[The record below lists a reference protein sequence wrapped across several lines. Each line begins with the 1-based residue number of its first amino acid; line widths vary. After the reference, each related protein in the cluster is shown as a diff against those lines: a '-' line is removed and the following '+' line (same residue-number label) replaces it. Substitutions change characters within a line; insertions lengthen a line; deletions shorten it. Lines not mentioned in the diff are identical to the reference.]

1 MPLNIF
7 DGSSWNPLKKI
18 QVHDGSSWNDSKA
31 AYIWNGSEWKSLLDL
46 QPVNTTL
53 PSLSLQAGTYLYGA
67 EETISVSNGVWEN
80 SPTSFEYQ
88 WEKAPYNTSNWS
100 SILDKTSNT
109 LFLNEDE
116 WDSAQQLKYVGY
128 MVRCKVTAI
137 NSVGRTLN
145 PVYTLASPVIGPA
158 KLQPISV
165 NIVSNGIV
173 EFSWLKSVAATDYY
187 MQYQGSQVPFTE
199 ISSLVNNTDSTKG
212 VYSVSGNIHKVTLD
226 TGSASGS
233 IGILINPINGSN
245 VSGLTSLSGY
255 GRNASVSDLKPFK
268 PSVSASMQSFS
279 WGGRLSWST
288 NLVTPTSW
296 TVYNNGA
303 VYASSF
309 PFYTASTTSID
320 IEQFGEGGTTYG
332 SFTVTVNGSV
342 ERFTET
348 SWSSSPALSVVYPT
362 VPLPVNQVAPSIS
375 TSNGRTFVSTS
386 GTWSNAEYIYM
397 YIYEWY
403 ANGVPIENYTYNLDL
418 ANFGTQHDNKTIT
431 SSVKVMSNDLRM
443 TEKAYSSNS
452 ATSVAAATPEWH
464 CTESYNGGGV
474 GNCSYSKPG
483 YNNSGSG
490 SGFSRQC
497 LLQTDYPA
505 CQSTGAATPPA
516 TPPAS
521 LQTCPGQSTNPASYT
536 CSELGLPYLGNSTT
550 YSVPAT
556 WQCCGSAAT
565 PPATPPASTI
575 WYCTQ
580 AVQGNTQ
587 CQFSEQPSNAS
598 GSGSGFNVTCLTSG
612 YPNCPIAGS
621 NQQPGTPPAA
631 TPPAATPPAA
641 TPPAATPPASSGC
654 TTTSP
659 CGISGCCPYGSGTEA
674 CGNGGTR
681 TYCITPAGCINT
693 YGPCTGEAVATP
705 PAATPPAATPPAAT
719 PPAATPPAATPPA
732 STPPNAKGIPA
743 TPPAATPPAATP
755 PTEIFSPP
763 GFKGKCLAPNALILT
778 AKGTV
783 QAQDIRVGDFITT
796 VSALDMDI
804 NSIVSE
810 KKSGLLPLNVGL
822 TNTEVASVTIKT
834 STLIGFNEMGKNYSV
849 TQPIFIKSGNG
860 IEYKNAGE
868 IEIGEIVIS
877 VDVDGITSEILVSSI
892 QIDDTESTVYDIRT
906 TPEPWFIVNSTIAIA

>member
-53 PSLSLQAGTYLYGA
+53 PSLSLQAGTYLYAA

-80 SPTSFEYQ
+80 APTSFEYQ

-100 SILDKTSNT
+100 NILDKTSNT

-116 WDSAQQLKYVGY
+116 WDSDQQLKYVGY

-137 NSVGRTLN
+137 NSVGPTLN
-145 PVYTLASPVIGPA
+145 PVYTPASPVIGPA

-173 EFSWLKSVAATDYY
+173 EFTWFKSVAATDYY

-226 TGSASGS
+226 TGSASGTL
-233 IGILINPINGSN
+233 GILINPINGSN

-255 GRNASVSDLKPFK
+255 GRNASISDLKPFK

-279 WGGRLSWST
+279 WGGRFSWST

-296 TVYNNGA
+296 TVYNNGEI
-303 VYASSF
+303 YASSY

-320 IEQFGEGGTTYG
+320 IEQYGTGGTTYG

-375 TSNGRTFVSTS
+375 TSNGRTFESTS

-418 ANFGTQHDNKTIT
+418 ANFDTQHDNKTIT
-431 SSVKVMSNDLRM
+431 SSVKVMSTDLRM
-443 TEKAYSSNS
+443 TEKVYSSNS
-452 ATSVAAATPEWH
+452 ATAVSGDLSNSTPPASETAEWH
-464 CTESYNGGGV
+464 CTESYNAGGV
-474 GNCSYSKPG
+474 GNCGYSKPG
-483 YNNSGSG
+483 YDNSANGSG
-490 SGFSRQC
+490 YSRSC
-497 LLQTDYPA
+497 VYGTSYPE

-516 TPPAS
+516 
-521 LQTCPGQSTNPASYT
+521 
-536 CSELGLPYLGNSTT
+536 E
-550 YSVPAT
+550 
-556 WQCCGSAAT
+556 
-565 PPATPPASTI
+565 
-575 WYCTQ
+575 
-580 AVQGNTQ
+580 
-587 CQFSEQPSNAS
+587 
-598 GSGSGFNVTCLTSG
+598 
-612 YPNCPIAGS
+612 
-621 NQQPGTPPAA
+621 
-631 TPPAATPPAA
+631 A
-641 TPPAATPPASSGC
+641 TPPAATPPASGVWYCTQAIQGNTECQYSEQPSNASSSGSGYNVTCSTSGYPSCPISPATPPSAAGC
-654 TTTSP
+654 TADSP

-681 TYCITPAGCINT
+681 TYCITPNGCVNT

-705 PAATPPAATPPAAT
+705 PIFNPPLFPTPPVATPPIESTPPAATPPVDPKGIPST
-719 PPAATPPAATPPA
+719 PPIESTPP
-732 STPPNAKGIPA
+732 STPPNA
-743 TPPAATPPAATP
+743 TPPIFVPPFFPPTFFEPPFFPYIPPTFFEPPA
-755 PTEIFSPP
+755 
-763 GFKGKCLAPNALILT
+763 FKGKCLAPNALILT

-868 IEIGEIVIS
+868 IEIGEIIIS
-877 VDVDGITSEILVSSI
+877 VDVDGITSEIPVTSI
-892 QIDDTESTVYDIRT
+892 QMDDTESTVYDIRT
-906 TPEPWFIVNSTIAIA
+906 SPEPWFIVNSTIAIA

>member
-53 PSLSLQAGTYLYGA
+53 PSLSLQGGNYLYAA
-67 EETISVSNGVWEN
+67 EETVSVSNGVWEN
-80 SPTSFEYQ
+80 APTSFEYQ

-100 SILDKTSNT
+100 NIPDKTSNT

-137 NSVGRTLN
+137 NSVGPTLN
-145 PVYTLASPVIGPA
+145 PAYTPASPVIGPA

-173 EFSWLKSVAATDYY
+173 EFTWLKSVAATDYY
-187 MQYQGSQVPFTE
+187 MQYQGLQVPFTE

-212 VYSVSGNIHKVTLD
+212 VYSVSGVINKVTID
-226 TGSASGS
+226 TGSASGTL
-233 IGILINPINGSN
+233 GIFISPINGSN

-255 GRNASVSDLKPFK
+255 PGSASISDLKPFK

-296 TVYNNGA
+296 TVYNNGEI
-303 VYASSF
+303 YATSF

-320 IEQFGEGGTTYG
+320 IEQYGTGGTTYG

-348 SWSSSPALSVVYPT
+348 SWSSSPALSVVYPI

-386 GTWSNAEYIYM
+386 GTWSNAESIYT

-403 ANGVPIENYTYNLDL
+403 ANGVLIENYTYNLDL
-418 ANFGTQHDNKTIT
+418 DNFGTQHDNKNIT
-431 SSVKVMSNDLRM
+431 SSVKVMSTDLRM
-443 TEKAYSSNS
+443 TEKVYSSNS
-452 ATSVAAATPEWH
+452 ANSLAVAAETWY
-464 CTESYNGGGV
+464 CTESYPGGGV
-474 GNCSYSKPG
+474 GNCGYSTQ
-483 YNNSGSG
+483 S
-490 SGFSRQC
+490 F
-497 LLQTDYPA
+497 DY
-505 CQSTGAATPPA
+505 S
-516 TPPAS
+516 
-521 LQTCPGQSTNPASYT
+521 
-536 CSELGLPYLGNSTT
+536 
-550 YSVPAT
+550 
-556 WQCCGSAAT
+556 
-565 PPATPPASTI
+565 
-575 WYCTQ
+575 
-580 AVQGNTQ
+580 
-587 CQFSEQPSNAS
+587 AS
-598 GSGSGFNVTCLTSG
+598 GSGYSRFCVLNGP
-612 YPNCPIAGS
+612 YPDCASTGP
-621 NQQPGTPPAA
+621 A

-641 TPPAATPPASSGC
+641 TPPVATVWYCTQAVQGNTECQYSQQDSNVSSSGSGYNVTCSTSGYPSCPISPATPPSAAGC
-654 TTTSP
+654 TADSP
-659 CGISGCCPYGSGTEA
+659 CGISGCCPYGSGTEP

-681 TYCITPAGCINT
+681 TYCITPNGCINT

-719 PPAATPPAATPPA
+719 PPAATPPAATPPVDPKGIPSTPPVDTPP
-732 STPPNAKGIPA
+732 STPPNATPPIFVPPFFPPTFFEPPFFPYLPPSTPPNA
-743 TPPAATPPAATP
+743 TPP
-755 PTEIFSPP
+755 IFSPP

-868 IEIGEIVIS
+868 IEIGEIIIS
-877 VDVDGITSEILVSSI
+877 VDVDGITSEIPVTSI
-892 QIDDTESTVYDIRT
+892 QMDDTESTVYDIRT
-906 TPEPWFIVNSTIAIA
+906 SPEPWFIVNSTIAIA

>member
-53 PSLSLQAGTYLYGA
+53 PSLSLQAGTYLYAA

-80 SPTSFEYQ
+80 SPTSFQYQ
-88 WEKAPYNTSNWS
+88 WQKAPYPTSDWS
-100 SILDKTSNT
+100 NILDKTSSSLSLT
-109 LFLNEDE
+109 EDE
-116 WDSAQQLKYVGY
+116 WDSSQQLKYVGY
-128 MVRCKVTAI
+128 TVRCKVTAI
-137 NSVGRTLN
+137 NAVGATLN
-145 PVYTLASPVIGPA
+145 PVYTPSSPVIGPA
-158 KLQPISV
+158 KLNPISV

-173 EFSWLKSVAATDYY
+173 EFTWLKSVAATDYY

-212 VYSVSGNIHKVTLD
+212 VYSVNGSVNKVTLD

-233 IGILINPINGSN
+233 VGILINPINGSN

-279 WGGRLSWST
+279 WGGRLTWST
-288 NLVTPTSW
+288 NLVQPTSW
-296 TVYNNGA
+296 TVYNNGE

-320 IEQFGEGGTTYG
+320 IERFGTGGTTYG

-348 SWSSSPALSVVYPT
+348 SWSSSPALSVIYPT
-362 VPLPVNQVAPSIS
+362 DPQPVNQVAPSIS
-375 TSNGRTFVSTS
+375 TSDGRVFVSTS
-386 GTWSNAEYIYM
+386 GTWSNSAYIYM

-403 ANGVPIENYTYNLDL
+403 ANGIPIENYTYNLDL

-431 SSVKVMSNDLRM
+431 SSVKVMGTDLRM
-443 TEKAYSSNS
+443 TEKTYSSNS
-452 ATSVAAATPEWH
+452 ASSLAAVAPEWH

-474 GNCSYSKPG
+474 GNCGYSKPG

-497 LLQTDYPA
+497 LFQTTYPE
-505 CQSTGAATPPA
+505 CQSTAAATPPA
-516 TPPAS
+516 ATPPAN
-521 LQTCPGQSTNPASYT
+521 LETCPGQYTNPTSYT
-536 CSELGLPYLGNSTT
+536 CSELGLLYLGNHTLYNIPT
-550 YSVPAT
+550 N
-556 WQCCGSAAT
+556 WQCCA
-565 PPATPPASTI
+565 PATATR

-598 GSGSGFNVTCLTSG
+598 GSGTGFNVTCLTSG

-621 NQQPGTPPAA
+621 DQQPGTPPV
-631 TPPAATPPAA
+631 ATPPAA

-654 TTTSP
+654 TTSSP

-681 TYCITPAGCINT
+681 TYCITPASCINI
-693 YGPCTGEAVATP
+693 YGPCTGETVATP

-719 PPAATPPAATPPA
+719 PPAATPPIFSPPDF
-732 STPPNAKGIPA
+732 NAKGIPM
-743 TPPAATPPAATP
+743 TPPVATPPAATP
-755 PTEIFSPP
+755 PTFSPP
-763 GFKGKCLAPNALILT
+763 SFKGKCLAPNALVLT
-778 AKGTV
+778 ANGLV
-783 QAQDIRVGDFITT
+783 EAQKINVGDSLIT

-804 NSIVSE
+804 NSISAE
-810 KKSGLLPLNVGL
+810 KKSGPLTSIVGL

-834 STLIGFNEMGKNYSV
+834 STLIGFNQIGKNYSIS
-849 TQPIFIKSGNG
+849 QPIFIKSENG

-868 IEIGEIVIS
+868 IKIGEVIMS

-892 QIDDTESTVYDIRT
+892 EIDDKESTVYDIRT